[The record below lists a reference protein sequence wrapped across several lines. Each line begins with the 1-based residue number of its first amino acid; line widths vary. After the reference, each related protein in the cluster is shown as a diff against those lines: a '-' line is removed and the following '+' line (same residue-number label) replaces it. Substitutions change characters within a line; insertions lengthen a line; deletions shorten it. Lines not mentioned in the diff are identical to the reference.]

1 MKIPLRIDHK
11 ISQGEQTLRIYSN
24 GKVHHI
30 SNPSFAY
37 CYSYTAPQYSDIRY
51 SRVDVKPLY
60 NRHTTAP
67 IYKWEFPTHYMMNEY
82 KPDDAMESN
91 ISAIRRF
98 LIDHDDVTMS
108 YPNTNDLVVMA
119 IDFEMDTH
127 NIGFPQAWRDAII
140 ATGIGIMGENEEED
154 IREIYMLDDLKKE
167 REHLMMICRRIAEI
181 DPDIICTYNG
191 TDFDFPYF
199 ITRCEHFKIPLN
211 IISRDDKPIQ
221 VYYKEEGDSSYP
233 DKINIPGRVH
243 YDVQK
248 RSVKDIKANK
258 IKDQKI
264 YDEGLKSFTL
274 KDVAKAYNCKNVIQE
289 PPELMSNL
297 RSIMNTQQMHDYLDS
312 DIRCTLHVTRV
323 YLEALIA
330 SAERLRVD
338 LNSFINS
345 SASFTGDILF
355 SRGLGE
361 CGYISDMNV
370 KEYLDIH
377 FPFLTE
383 MNTDK
388 KGKQVYV
395 NKPAGAYVSTP
406 NPGLY
411 RDGIFDSDFTSEYP
425 NIIIQFNLSPE
436 TVTLVS
442 MSDVLERLS
451 AINDKEKQ
459 ILYLSIPDPSLN
471 KQLHIE
477 VDMSKEGY
485 VAGYLKDCMIARK
498 GMKDEMKRI
507 ERECAENGDDFRLNV
522 EWKTLNINQNDLKVN
537 INAVSGYYA
546 SKFARWGSMAAYMA
560 MTGIG
565 RYLLHCI
572 EEHFKPIVE
581 ANTDGFFVSGRRVD
595 EIVKEYKNGK

>member
-24 GKVHHI
+24 GKAHHI

-108 YPNTNDLVVMA
+108 YPNTNDLVIMA

-233 DKINIPGRVH
+233 DRINIPGRVH

-274 KDVAKAYNCKNVIQE
+274 KDVAKAYKCKNVIQE

-312 DIRCTLHVTRV
+312 DIRCTLHLTRV
-323 YLEALIA
+323 YLEALIGM
-330 SAERLRVD
+330 AEMLEVD

-345 SASFTGDILF
+345 SPSFISDILF
-355 SRGLGE
+355 SRYLNRR
-361 CGYISDMNV
+361 GYISDMNV
-370 KEYLDIH
+370 KEYLDEY
-377 FPFLTE
+377 FPYLTE
-383 MNTDK
+383 MTTDK
-388 KGKQVYV
+388 KGNKVYK
-395 NKPAGAYVSTP
+395 NKPAGAYVNTP
-406 NPGLY
+406 GPGIY
-411 RDGIFDSDFTSEYP
+411 RKGIFDFDVGGQYP
-425 NIIIQFNLSPE
+425 NILLLLNISPE
-436 TVTLVS
+436 TVTLVELRNEIEDFS
-442 MSDVLERLS
+442 C
-451 AINDKEKQ
+451 INDKENE
-459 ILYLSIPDPSLN
+459 ILILSIPDPSLN
-471 KQLHIE
+471 KQLVIHINQ
-477 VDMSKEGY
+477 KEKGCLVEY
-485 VAGYLKDCMIARK
+485 IEECISRRK
-498 GMKDEMKRI
+498 ELRKQMKII
-507 ERECAENGDDFRLNV
+507 ESQDKNYKSNS
-522 EWKTLNINQNDLKVN
+522 EWKTFDINQNALKVI
-537 INAVSGYYA
+537 INSITGYLGN
-546 SKFARWGSMAAYMA
+546 KFARWGNMAAYMA
-560 MTGIG
+560 ITGTG
-565 RYLLHCI
+565 RYIMQSL
-572 EEHFKPIVE
+572 ERNVE
-581 ANTDGFFVSGRRVD
+581 AYGTVIEVNTDCLYVPYETVINYIGD
-595 EIVKEYKNGK
+595 VKL